1 MGSLRA
7 AHRLSAH
14 ASVLAGVLLMAQGW
28 GQPTGDRYQ
37 PLEDRLRSA
46 GFSAERG
53 RVHWRLALSTGHS
66 GVDPTMAAAM
76 REEALTLLAR
86 FASEGDK
93 VSVAAFEMEVWNRKG
108 PIQLKASGWEAAVEG
123 LLPDT
128 PKAGSRGGRDVYRA
142 LRELAEEASDPS
154 VILAIT
160 PGPSQLPKDGRGEL
174 LTETALPKQGYS
186 APFHFS
192 VGALGASDRRLRITA
207 LLPENLAIGNEPRK
221 PLPHAAAAPPTTRPA
236 AQPKAGGVPLWVAVL
251 AALLGAAASWI
262 AATRRGRPVGIAEP
276 APEADPEPD
285 PAPAKPAEETTPRGL
300 IQTLDAISQDLAETV
315 KNHAEAIA
323 ALKAN
328 VLEVGALR
336 QEVARKE
343 SEVEAWIDGAIEF
356 LDAAHRASTME
367 GVSPERRETWAK
379 AAQMLA
385 RRCSRLGLDAID
397 PKPGEPVVAGLHLIE
412 DYAPGEPGVVQ
423 ECLEW
428 GFRAGSRVIR
438 PAKVCAGK
446 PEH

>member
-1 MGSLRA
+1 
-7 AHRLSAH
+7 
-14 ASVLAGVLLMAQGW
+14 VQAGVLVGVLLGANAW
-28 GQPTGDRYQ
+28 GQPADERYK
-37 PLEDRLRSA
+37 PLEDRLRAA
-46 GFSAERG
+46 GYSSEKG
-53 RVHWRLALSTGHS
+53 RVHWRLALSTGHF
-66 GVDPTMAAAM
+66 GVDPTLAAAM
-76 REEALTLLAR
+76 REEALSLLGR
-86 FASEGDK
+86 FGSEGDK

-108 PIQLKASGWEAAVEG
+108 PIQLKAPGWEAAVEG

-142 LRELAEEASDPS
+142 LRELADRASDPS

-174 LTETALPKQGYS
+174 LTETALPKQGYTD
-186 APFHFS
+186 PFHFS
-192 VGALGASDRRLRITA
+192 VDAIGAPGRRLRITA

-221 PLPHAAAAPPTTRPA
+221 PLPHAAAAAPSPKSKPA
-236 AQPKAGGVPLWVAVL
+236 ESAGGLPLWVAAL
-251 AALLGAAASWI
+251 AALLGASASWI
-262 AATRRGRPVGIAEP
+262 VASRRARPLPAAAP
-276 APEADPEPD
+276 APQADPEPE
-285 PAPAKPAEETTPRGL
+285 PAPAEPAEETTPRGL
-300 IQTLDAISQDLAETV
+300 IHTLDAISQDLAETV
-315 KNHAEAIA
+315 NHHAEAIA

-385 RRCSRLGLDAID
+385 RRCARLGLDVID

-412 DYAPGEPGVVQ
+412 EYAPGEPGIIQ

-428 GFRAGSRVIR
+428 GFRTGSRVIR
-438 PAKVCAGK
+438 PAKVAAGK
-446 PEH
+446 PEN